1 MLVKLPGGAC
11 RAAPAPGVRIVTSG
25 KDDEEFFRQRGF
37 GIKIGFG
44 ERPALIV
51 IDMLKGFTDP
61 AMPLGATLDAEIA
74 AQQPLLDAAHARDI
88 PVIFS
93 TVIYEEAEAKDAGL
107 WGIKMKGSLTLTAG
121 SDAVKVD
128 PRLAMGPRDILLVKK
143 YASCFFGTDLVA
155 RLNSRRV
162 DTLVITGCTTS
173 GCVRATAVDAVQN
186 GFRPMVVREAVGDR
200 SPAAHAQSLFD
211 LNAKY
216 ADVVSLDETLHYLNT
231 VGHNRP
237 AG

>member
-1 MLVKLPGGAC
+1 VQ
-11 RAAPAPGVRIVTSG
+11 IVTSG
-25 KDDEEFFRQRGF
+25 KEDEEFFRQRGF

-44 ERPALIV
+44 ERPALII

-61 AMPLGATLDAEIA
+61 TMPLGANLDTQIE
-74 AQQPLLDAAHARDI
+74 AQKPLLQIAHERDI
-88 PVIFS
+88 PCIFS

-128 PRLAMGPRDILLVKK
+128 PRVGMQPKDILLVKK
-143 YASCFFGTDLVA
+143 YASCFFGTDLVP

-162 DTLVITGCTTS
+162 DTLIITGCTTS

-200 SPAAHAQSLFD
+200 SVAAHEQSLFD

-216 ADVVSLDETLHYLNT
+216 ADVVSLDETLQFLKT

-237 AG
+237 TA

>member
-1 MLVKLPGGAC
+1 M
-11 RAAPAPGVRIVTSG
+11 TSG
-25 KDDEEFFRQRGF
+25 KEDEEFFRQRGF

-61 AMPLGATLDAEIA
+61 ALPLGANLDREIE
-74 AQQPLLDAAHARDI
+74 AQKPLLKVARARDI

-93 TVIYEEAEAKDAGL
+93 TVIYHEADVKDAGL
-107 WGIKMKGSLTLTAG
+107 WAIKMKGSLTLTAG

-128 PRLAMGPRDILLVKK
+128 PRLDMQPSDNLLVKK
-143 YASCFFGTDLVA
+143 YASCFFGTDLVP
-155 RLNSRRV
+155 RLMNQRI
-162 DTLVITGCTTS
+162 DTLIITGCTTS

-200 SPAAHAQSLFD
+200 SAAAHAQSLFD

-216 ADVVSLDETLHYLNT
+216 ADVVSLDETLQYLRT

-237 AG
+237 TRR

>member
-1 MLVKLPGGAC
+1 M
-11 RAAPAPGVRIVTSG
+11 TSG

-44 ERPALIV
+44 ERPALII

-61 AMPLGATLDAEIA
+61 SMPLGAKLDKEIE
-74 AQQPLLDAAHARDI
+74 AQKPLLDIAHERGI

-93 TVIYEEAEAKDAGL
+93 TVIYDEAEAKDAGI
-107 WGIKMKGSLTLTAG
+107 WGLKMKGSLTLAAG
-121 SDAVKVD
+121 SEAVKVD
-128 PRLAMGPRDILLVKK
+128 PRLAMQPQDILLVKK
-143 YASCFFGTDLVA
+143 YASCFFGTDLVP
-155 RLNSRRV
+155 RLNNRRI
-162 DTLVITGCTTS
+162 DTLIITGCTTS

-200 SPAAHAQSLFD
+200 SAAAHGQSLFD

-216 ADVVSLDETLHYLNT
+216 ADVVSLDETLQYLKT

-237 AG
+237 AP